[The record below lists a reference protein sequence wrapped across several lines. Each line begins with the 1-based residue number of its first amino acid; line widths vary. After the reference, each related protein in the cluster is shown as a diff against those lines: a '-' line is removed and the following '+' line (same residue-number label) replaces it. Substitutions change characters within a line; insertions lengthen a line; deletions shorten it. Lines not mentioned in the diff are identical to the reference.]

1 VITLKRTFLAA
12 VSLMAIVT
20 LLPGSAVAAPD
31 RPATP
36 PPTDFWKNM
45 GFINMAHQGGE
56 RENPGNTLFAFKKA
70 VADGADVIDMDIT
83 LTEDGVLVATHDSQP
98 CHTSNA
104 PCSDGSD
111 SVTFRSLTLN
121 ELRQFDFAY
130 WFSPGLAT
138 YYDKNDPVPHPYR
151 GMADGNPSP
160 PAGYSASDFKIATF
174 DQVLDAFPDTPIN
187 VELKPY
193 TDPTETAEAAAA
205 VLADHPGREADVII
219 NSFSQAMIEAFHTA
233 APNHLA
239 LGGSLEGTLSYVT
252 GNPITPTPVAVQP
265 PDRYNLG
272 GNVVDTLPLL
282 RPFFEYDGFIS
293 VVWPSDLD
301 ETQETDPWYAK
312 LISQGADA
320 INTMFPSRLHQY
332 LCTNDIPRPDGSP
345 RCDAQRIKLKSLNLG
360 PKKGQIKAG
369 KKRTLVIN
377 LSSTAGVAGEATI
390 RLRSSNRNVKVLRNS
405 IPVEF
410 VPSKSSKLKVV
421 VLANRKARGKAVITA
436 TSGKLTSKAT
446 LTVKPDCKKSKSD
459 KLCGKTNHL

>member
-1 VITLKRTFLAA
+1 
-12 VSLMAIVT
+12 
-20 LLPGSAVAAPD
+20 
-31 RPATP
+31 
-36 PPTDFWKNM
+36 M

-70 VADGADVIDMDIT
+70 VADGADVIDMDVT
-83 LTEDGVLVATHDSQP
+83 LTADNVLVATHDREP

-104 PCSDGSD
+104 PCSGS
-111 SVTFRSLTLN
+111 SGPVTFRNRTLAQ
-121 ELRQFDFAY
+121 LRQFDFAY

-151 GMADGNPSP
+151 GMADGNPAP
-160 PAGYSASDFKIATF
+160 PPGYSAADFRIATF
-174 DQVLDAFPDTPIN
+174 DEVLDAFPDTPIN

-193 TDPTETAEAAAA
+193 TDATATANAAAA

-219 NSFSQAMIEAFHTA
+219 NSFSQAMIEAFHAA

-282 RPFFEYDGFIS
+282 RPSFEHDGFIS

-301 ETQETDPWYAK
+301 EAQETGPWYAK

-332 LCTNDIPRPDGSP
+332 LCENGVPRPDGTPRCAEQQCPAGQTGIAPDDCELLVEFRNLKVISLSKTTRRGLSP
-345 RCDAQRIKLKSLNLG
+345 RFRIQLTNKGVGKGTVKVSVRSTNPKVTKPRQFNLR
-360 PKKGQIKAG
+360 IEAG
-369 KKRTLVIN
+369 ATVTRTISVKIPRVFTKQAKLVIA
-377 LSSTAGVAGEATI
+377 LSSGSDRAEAEFTLKPPKI
-390 RLRSSNRNVKVLRNS
+390 PKPFVCCKGDVK
-405 IPVEF
+405 I
-410 VPSKSSKLKVV
+410 
-421 VLANRKARGKAVITA
+421 LANQNTQQ
-436 TSGKLTSKAT
+436 L
-446 LTVKPDCKKSKSD
+446 
-459 KLCGKTNHL
+459 